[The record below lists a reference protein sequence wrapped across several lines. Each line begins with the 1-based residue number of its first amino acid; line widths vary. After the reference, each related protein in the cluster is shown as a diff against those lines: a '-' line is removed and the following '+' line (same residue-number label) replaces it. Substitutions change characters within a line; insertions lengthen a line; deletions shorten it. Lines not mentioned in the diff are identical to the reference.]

1 MDVRDT
7 PSVDRA
13 IRDLHARE
21 GRLDVVI
28 NNAGIGLAGAVE
40 DTSVDEARALFETNF
55 FGVHRVCRAAL
66 PHFRAQGAGLIIN
79 VGSIG
84 GRVTLPYQGF
94 YSASKAA
101 LEALNAALRMEC
113 AAFGVRV
120 VLVEPGDFAT
130 EFTAHRAWAS
140 DAGEGSGYRAACERA
155 VAKAASDERAGA
167 RPEAFAALIVRIV
180 EGRERGA
187 HALCG
192 NLAQRAV
199 GRLAPWLPARWVDR
213 GLLAYY
219 G

>member
-7 PSVDRA
+7 DSVERA
-13 IRDLHARE
+13 IHDVQAQA
-21 GRLDVVI
+21 GRLDVVV
-28 NNAGIGLAGAVE
+28 NNAGIGLAGAIE

-55 FGVHRVCRAAL
+55 FGAHRVCRAAL
-66 PHFRAQGAGLIIN
+66 PHFRAQGSGLIVN

-101 LEALNAALRMEC
+101 LETLSASLRMEC

-130 EFTAHRAWAS
+130 EFTEHRAFAAE
-140 DAGEGSGYRAACERA
+140 AGQGSVYRARCERA
-155 VAKAASDERAGA
+155 VARAARDERAGA
-167 RPEAFAALIVRIV
+167 RPDEFAALLVRIV

-187 HALCG
+187 RALCG

-213 GLLAYY
+213 GMLAYY